1 MSVTRIGGA
10 LQPAWARATT
20 AIVETSS
27 SFGTRLQPFLEYSVA
42 TARDAFQ
49 QQLANVLVTLL
60 TPTALLALVFALW
73 RFSAD
78 LGWTGSFLITAG
90 LFSHWQVW
98 AALAIVLKALASS
111 IQTKTHAR
119 AKTSDEN

>member
-1 MSVTRIGGA
+1 VARFGGS

-20 AIVETSS
+20 AIVETGS
-27 SFGTRLQPFLEYSVA
+27 SFGTP
-42 TARDAFQ
+42 ARAIQDALRRGWAARGAFE
-49 QQLANVLVTLL
+49 QQLANVAVALL
-60 TPTALLALVFALW
+60 TPASLLALVFALW

-78 LGWTGSFLITAG
+78 LGWTGSFVISSG

-98 AALAIVLKALASS
+98 TALAIGLKFAASS
-111 IQTKTHAR
+111 IQTKVRAT